1 MKHLRIAPNWLRY
14 FIVAVL
20 VLGVCFRFVNLDGKV
35 FWHDE
40 TFTMLR
46 VSGYTASEVK
56 REVFNGRVIASES
69 LARFQGVNDNRG
81 LIDTINSLATEDPQ
95 HPPLYYILARF
106 WVTIFGNSVTAIRCL
121 SAVISL
127 LLIPCMY
134 WLCYLLFRVPL
145 GAPVVAV
152 ALTLSSPLLFVYSQE
167 AREYILWAVTILL
180 SSVCLL
186 RAIRLEEL
194 QDVKFPVFNW
204 GIYALSLALSMYTF
218 LLSGFVAI
226 AHAVYVI
233 TTARFKWTKTVEAFF
248 TAMLVSFLF
257 ASPWLI
263 IVMTNLYRFN
273 ITTEWTQALIPITNL
288 IQSWLLQ
295 ITRIFFDLNWNL
307 DNIFQY
313 FAALFVLGFVSYAI
327 YFLYVRTNIKVWLF
341 IVTLIFIPA
350 LPLVIPDLILG
361 GMRSVSERYLI
372 PSYLG
377 IIIAV
382 AYFLSYQVNDGILS
396 RRQIW
401 CRVMVTILSLGLISI
416 AVSSQADTWWNKVI
430 SYGNPEVAR
439 IINQE
444 SRAVLISDDAGINY
458 GNVFSLTYLLKPD
471 VRLLL
476 VREKSARSMRNLSS
490 SIYVLNPS
498 SQLRRDIERVYKS
511 RMNRVYSDRFYSLYK
526 LGSNFDPPNPP

>member
-1 MKHLRIAPNWLRY
+1 MRHLRVAPNWLRY
-14 FIVAVL
+14 FIVTVL

-56 REVFNGRVIASES
+56 REVFNGRVIDSQS
-69 LARFQGVNDNRG
+69 LTKFQGVNNDRS
-81 LIDTINSLATEDPQ
+81 LIDTINSLALEDPQ

-106 WVTIFGNSVTAIRCL
+106 WVAIFGNSVTAIRSL

-127 LLIPCMY
+127 LLIPSMY

-145 GAPVVAV
+145 GAPVIAV
-152 ALTLSSPLLFVYSQE
+152 ALTLCSPVVYVYSTE

-180 SSVCLL
+180 SSACLL
-186 RAIRLEEL
+186 RAIQHEES
-194 QDVKFPVFNW
+194 QEVKYPVFNW

-226 AHAVYVI
+226 AHAIYVI
-233 TTARFKWTKTVEAFF
+233 ITAKFKWTRTVEAFV

-263 IVMTNLYRFN
+263 IVVTNLYRFN
-273 ITTEWTQALIPITNL
+273 ITSEWTQAPIPLTNL

-295 ITRIFFDLNWNL
+295 VTRIFFDFNWNL

-313 FAALFVLGFVSYAI
+313 LAALFTVGFVSYAV
-327 YFLYVRTNIKVWLF
+327 YFVYVRTNIKVWLF
-341 IVTLIFIPA
+341 LITLIFIPA
-350 LPLVIPDLILG
+350 LPLVIPDLIVG
-361 GMRSVSERYLI
+361 GMRSVSERYLL

-382 AYFLSYQVNDGILS
+382 AYFLSYQVNDGIFS

-401 CRVMVTILSLGLISI
+401 YRVTVAMLSLAIISI
-416 AVSSQADTWWNKVI
+416 AVNSQADTWWNKVV

-439 IINQE
+439 IINQHQGV
-444 SRAVLISDDAGINY
+444 VLISDDTGINY
-458 GNVFSLTYLLKPD
+458 GNVFSLSYLLSPD
-471 VRLLL
+471 VRFLL
-476 VREKSARSMRNLSS
+476 VREKMAPKVTNLSS
-490 SIYVLNPS
+490 SVYVLNPS
-498 SQLRRDIERVYKS
+498 SRLQHDIERVYGS

-526 LGSNFDPPNPP
+526 LRRIGNG

>member
-14 FIVAVL
+14 FIVVVL
-20 VLGVCFRFVNLDGKV
+20 VLGVCFRFVNLDSKV

-46 VSGYTASEVK
+46 VSGYTTSEVK
-56 REVFNGRVIASES
+56 REVFNGRVISSGS
-69 LARFQGVNDNRG
+69 LAKFQRVNDNTA
-81 LIDTINSLATEDPQ
+81 LIDTINSLAIEDPQ

-106 WVTIFGNSVTAIRCL
+106 WVAIFGNSVTAIRCL

-180 SSVCLL
+180 SSACLL
-186 RAIRLEEL
+186 RAVRLEEA
-194 QDVKFPVFNW
+194 QDVKSPVFNW

-218 LLSGFVAI
+218 LLTGFVAI

-233 TTARFKWTKTVEAFF
+233 GTAKFKWTKTVESFC
-248 TAMLVSFLF
+248 TALLLSFLF

-263 IVMTNLYRFN
+263 IVFTNLYRFN
-273 ITTEWTQALIPITNL
+273 ITTQWTQAPIPVTSL
-288 IQSWLLQ
+288 VQSWLLQ

-307 DNIFQY
+307 DNIGQY
-313 FAALFVLGFVSYAI
+313 LTTFFFLGLVSYAI
-327 YFLYVRTNIKVWLF
+327 YFVYARTNIKVWLF
-341 IVTLIFIPA
+341 IITLIFIPA
-350 LPLVIPDLILG
+350 LPLVIPDLIFG

-382 AYFLSYQVNDGILS
+382 AYLLCYQVNDGILS
-396 RRQIW
+396 RRQVW
-401 CRVMVTILSLGLISI
+401 YGVMVIMLSLGLISI
-416 AVSSQADTWWNKVI
+416 TVNLQADTWWNKII

-439 IINQE
+439 IINRE

-458 GNVFSLTYLLKPD
+458 GNVFSLSYLLEPE

-476 VREKSARSMRNLSS
+476 VREKSVPKVTNISS
-490 SIYVLNPS
+490 SIFVLNPS
-498 SQLRRDIERVYKS
+498 IQLGRDIERVYRS

-526 LGSNFDPPNPP
+526 LKA

>member
-14 FIVAVL
+14 FIVVVL
-20 VLGVCFRFVNLDGKV
+20 LLGVCFRFVNLDGKV

-56 REVFNGRVIASES
+56 REVFNGRVITSDS
-69 LARFQGVNDNRG
+69 LAKFQGVNNDRG
-81 LIDTINSLATEDPQ
+81 LIDTINSLAIEDPQ

-106 WVTIFGNSVTAIRCL
+106 WVAIFGNSVTAIRCL

-127 LLIPCMY
+127 LLIPSMY

-145 GAPVVAV
+145 GAPYFAV
-152 ALTLSSPLLFVYSQE
+152 ALTLCSPILFVYSTE

-180 SSVCLL
+180 SSGCLL
-186 RAIRLEEL
+186 RAIKVEES
-194 QDVKFPVFNW
+194 QDIKYPVFNW

-233 TTARFKWTKTVEAFF
+233 TTAKFKLTRTVEAFF

-257 ASPWLI
+257 VSPWLI
-263 IVMTNLYRFN
+263 IVATNFYRFN
-273 ITTEWTQALIPITNL
+273 ITTEWTQAPIPVANL
-288 IQSWLLQ
+288 VQSWLLQ
-295 ITRIFFDLNWNL
+295 ITRIFFDFNWNL

-313 FAALFVLGFVSYAI
+313 LAALFVLGFVSYAI

-341 IVTLIFIPA
+341 VVTLIFIPA

-382 AYFLSYQVNDGILS
+382 AYFLCYQVNDGIFS

-401 CRVMVTILSLGLISI
+401 CRMTVAILTLGIISI
-416 AVSSQADTWWNKVI
+416 AVNSQADTWWNKVV

-439 IINQE
+439 IINQ
-444 SRAVLISDDAGINY
+444 SRSVLISDDAGINY
-458 GNVFSLTYLLKPD
+458 GNVFSLSYLLNSE

-476 VREKSARSMRNLSS
+476 FRENSAPKVVTLSS
-490 SIYVLNPS
+490 SVYVLNPS
-498 SQLRRDIERVYKS
+498 NQLRRNIETVYDSK
-511 RMNRVYSDRFYSLYK
+511 MNRVYSDKFYSLYK
-526 LGSNFDPPNPP
+526 LGTNFDPPNPP